1 MKKKKKHT
9 TNISYSQSYPQYP
22 QKYTMFV
29 VFVAGVSSS
38 KVCFGICDKI
48 TKKGEKRNH
57 LPKNGVFGQ
66 MGIVYKFASKC
77 LKTKERDV
85 LLKQ

>member
-1 MKKKKKHT
+1 MIK
-9 TNISYSQSYPQYP
+9 SL
-22 QKYTMFV
+22 
-29 VFVAGVSSS
+29 SSS

-48 TKKGEKRNH
+48 TKKGEKRNR

-66 MGIVYKFASKC
+66 LGTVYKFASKC
-77 LKTKERDV
+77 LKTRKRDV